1 MLTRPQVTRP
11 GSPRPRSKPLSSVQG
26 KAKAKD
32 KAWTPKA
39 KAKATQLCSRS
50 GQAKAKAWIPK
61 AKAKDIPRQG

>member
-26 KAKAKD
+26 QAKA

-39 KAKATQLCSRS
+39 KAKATQLCSRP
-50 GQAKAKAWIPK
+50 GQAKAKAWTPK